1 MKDLEDMTLGE
12 LYAELRVSYGWRV
25 KRIES
30 LIRAL
35 TK

>member
-12 LYAELRVSYGWRV
+12 LYAELRVSYGWRA

-30 LIRAL
+30 LIGAFR
-35 TK
+35 K